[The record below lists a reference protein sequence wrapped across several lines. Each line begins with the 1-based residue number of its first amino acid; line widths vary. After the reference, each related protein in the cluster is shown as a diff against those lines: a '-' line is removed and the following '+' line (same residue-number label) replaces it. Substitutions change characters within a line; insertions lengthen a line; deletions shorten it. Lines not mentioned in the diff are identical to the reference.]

1 MTVSTRRFRHLMLA
15 GVSDSFCLSFGWT
28 VIMIQLAE
36 SDGLGVAG
44 LVSAAM
50 LLGIALSAP
59 VATFA
64 AARMSGRRLLRSAA
78 SVEALLRVLMFAC
91 LVAQVATAVLVA
103 CVIVLNVI
111 AWTGYAAMRAEVA
124 AVSPGSGALTWY
136 ATSVAAIEAF
146 AAAAAA
152 LMSAA
157 LDLDL
162 PLAMVVVVVVY
173 VSGLIPTF
181 IVARYSDVPR
191 AERIGLSRD
200 RTTSEALLTPPIIY
214 GALLMLISS
223 SPTILAVGLA
233 TQLHG
238 PSSVAVIAAAFTI
251 GSLLAPLLS
260 RWSQRNFI
268 QGPRLWLLLAA
279 GAVAGWIL
287 APLNVMMMAAAQVAS
302 GLFMTS
308 LEGLLDADTV
318 RRTRHGVTGALA
330 RGSATRAVGSAGST
344 AVLPLLVAGVG
355 LSGAALG
362 LTCLLLAGA
371 VFAGVRSPFV
381 RGCGRVRGGT
391 RQHGVNLIFT
401 VEGGDCCTDR

>member
-1 MTVSTRRFRHLMLA
+1 MTVSTKRFRHLMLA

-181 IVARYSDVPR
+181 IVARGPRRPASGTNRTFEGSNHIRSLVNSTDHLRRSPDADFIVPDDPSGG
-191 AERIGLSRD
+191 IGC
-200 RTTSEALLTPPIIY
+200 TTSW
-214 GALLMLISS
+214 S
-223 SPTILAVGLA
+223 ILRRGDRRGF
-233 TQLHG
+233 HHR
-238 PSSVAVIAAAFTI
+238 I
-251 GSLLAPLLS
+251 
-260 RWSQRNFI
+260 
-268 QGPRLWLLLAA
+268 AA
-279 GAVAGWIL
+279 GAATFTL
-287 APLNVMMMAAAQVAS
+287 EPAQ
-302 GLFMTS
+302 LY
-308 LEGLLDADTV
+308 
-318 RRTRHGVTGALA
+318 
-330 RGSATRAVGSAGST
+330 
-344 AVLPLLVAGVG
+344 
-355 LSGAALG
+355 
-362 LTCLLLAGA
+362 
-371 VFAGVRSPFV
+371 
-381 RGCGRVRGGT
+381 
-391 RQHGVNLIFT
+391 
-401 VEGGDCCTDR
+401 